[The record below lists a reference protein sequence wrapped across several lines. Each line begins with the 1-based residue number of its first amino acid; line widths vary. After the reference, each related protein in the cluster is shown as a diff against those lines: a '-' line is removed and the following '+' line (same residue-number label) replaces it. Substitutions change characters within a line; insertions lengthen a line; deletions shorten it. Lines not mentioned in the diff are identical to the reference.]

1 MTDKRIFEEV
11 PVVATK
17 ERTRVKAGARDLV
30 FLELLAK
37 FYRGLGD
44 PTRLRILEYLL
55 GGEKSAGELVALL
68 GSPQGRVSSHLAC
81 LRQCG
86 FAIARS
92 EGRHVY
98 YRLGDPRVARILA
111 LGREMVQLNA
121 ERIFACTRV

>member
-1 MTDKRIFEEV
+1 M
-11 PVVATK
+11 VAVK
-17 ERTRVKAGARDLV
+17 ERNRARGSARDPV
-30 FLELLAK
+30 FIELLAK

-55 GGEKSAGELVALL
+55 EGEKSAGELVALL

-86 FAIARS
+86 FASVRA
-92 EGRHVY
+92 EGRYAY
-98 YRLGDPRVARILA
+98 YRVADPRVAKILE
-111 LGREMVQLNA
+111 LGRAMVQHNA